1 MINTFNIIKQLEN
14 TSGSNDKQKLLEL
27 NKNDEMLKKVL
38 TYALD
43 KDKKYGISLSKFN
56 SIVSCKFIGECK
68 YNDMFTLLDILAAN
82 NINDSLRRE
91 INLFYYELESE
102 EERELFKR
110 VILKKLQ
117 IGVTEKSINKAI
129 PNLLVEFQPMK
140 ASAYDKHSKGFNKR
154 AQQVGYMIFLKKN
167 GIRAEVFKQNGKVII
182 KSRQNK
188 IIDGLVDLEE
198 EFKDF
203 PDGFLYEGELLA
215 VGHFKTSEEQF
226 KATDAIVG
234 TKGIKHGIYIDLF
247 DGITIEGF
255 NNRKYDVKATERKAY
270 ISYLV
275 DIMNKPHI
283 HYAYPVYEGT
293 DITMID
299 KMMKEHTA
307 EMKEE
312 GLMVLLND
320 SIYECKL
327 VNYHLK
333 VKEFFTM
340 DLKVIGVNEGKEE
353 TTKGQMGSIAVDFKG
368 NQVDVSGWKA
378 WQKKHYWEHPEDI
391 VGKII
396 EVSYKAITKDKD
408 GIESLQFPQFKRIRE
423 DKDDISYE

>member
-14 TSGSNDKQKLLEL
+14 TSGSNDKQKILEL

-38 TYALD
+38 IYALD

-91 INLFYYELESE
+91 INLFYYKLESD

-140 ASAYDKHSKGFNKR
+140 ASSYDKHAKGFNKR

-215 VGHFKTSEEQF
+215 EGNFETSDEQF
-226 KATDAIVG
+226 KVTDSIIG
-234 TKGIKHGIYIDLF
+234 TKGIKKGIYIDLF
-247 DGITIEGF
+247 DMVTIEGF
-255 NNRKYDVKATERKAY
+255 NNRIYYKKAIDRKDE
-270 ISYLV
+270 IRSLV
-275 DIMNKPHI
+275 EFMNKPHI
-283 HYAYPVYEGT
+283 KYAYPTYEGK

-299 KMMKEHTA
+299 EMMKEHTA
-307 EMKEE
+307 GMKEE

-368 NQVDVSGWKA
+368 NQVDVSGWTNKD
-378 WQKKHYWEHPEDI
+378 KKHYWEHPEDI
-391 VGKII
+391 IGKII
-396 EVSYKAITKDKD
+396 EVSYKAITKDKN
-408 GIESLQFPQFKRIRE
+408 GIESLQFPQFKRIRT
-423 DKDDISYE
+423 DKNDISYE

>member
-1 MINTFNIIKQLEN
+1 MIKTFYIIEKLEN
-14 TSGSNDKQKLLEL
+14 TSGSNDKINILKENKDNEL
-27 NKNDEMLKKVL
+27 FKKVL
-38 TYALD
+38 VYALD
-43 KDKKYGISLSKFN
+43 KDKKYGVSLPILKK
-56 SIVSCKFIGECK
+56 ITSCKFIGECK
-68 YNDMFTLLDILAAN
+68 YKDMFMLLDILSSN

-91 INLFYYELESE
+91 INLFYYTLESE
-102 EERELFKR
+102 EEKELFKR
-110 VILKKLQ
+110 VILKKLN

-140 ASAYDKHSKGFNKR
+140 ASAYDKHKKTFNKK
-154 AQQVGYMIFLKKN
+154 ASKVGYMIFLKKN
-167 GIRAEVFKQNGKVII
+167 GFRAEVFKENGKVTI

-188 IIDGLVDLEE
+188 IIEGLVELEE

-215 VGHFKTSEEQF
+215 EGDFKTSEEQF
-226 KATDAIVG
+226 KATDMIVSK
-234 TKGIKHGIYIDLF
+234 KGIKTGIYIDLF
-247 DGITIEGF
+247 DVVTIEGF
-255 NNRKYDVKATERKAY
+255 NNRLYDVTSQERKEYAN
-270 ISYLV
+270 YLV

-283 HYAYPVYEGT
+283 HYAYPVYQGT

-312 GLMVLLND
+312 GLMVMLMGRP
-320 SIYECKL
+320 YECKL

-333 VKEFFTM
+333 VKEFFTI

-368 NQVDVSGWKA
+368 EQVDVSGWTDKD
-378 WQKKHYWEHPEDI
+378 KKHYWEHPEDI
-391 VGKII
+391 IGKVI
-396 EVSYKAITKDKD
+396 EVSYKSITKDKT
-408 GIESLQFPQFKRIRE
+408 GKESLQFPQFKRIRD
-423 DKDDISYE
+423 DKNEISYE